1 MSASAL
7 RKLQQAHQ
15 KLQNGDIAEAASICE
30 HILRT
35 APRNVDALWLLGT
48 SRLLED
54 RAQDAAALFER
65 AVAAAANHG
74 PALEQLGLARLM
86 LAQYELAEEVLRKAA
101 AIAGAPPSVRMRL
114 GLALLNQDRTA
125 EALVELQR
133 AAELDPSDIDTRLNL
148 GRAYARCGDWGT
160 AAREFERVL
169 ATHPTHADALYNLGV
184 VCYEQ
189 ADLDR
194 ARVYFEHAIAH
205 APQHVDAREQLAAT
219 CFGLG
224 RFSEARAHLRQL
236 VKTRPS
242 NVDTLA
248 ALANACF
255 QCGDLDEA
263 LSTALQARELAP
275 SFPDAYNLI
284 AQIHHVRGELGR
296 AVEVLEDGYERTHA
310 NSLLGALVH
319 LLHRLCAWDKWLA
332 AWTRMATEL
341 HAAADLGSPFWLL
354 HEATTAHEQLAYT
367 RRWAA
372 QRFGKLAPSRAA
384 RTGDASRRSGRL
396 RIGYYSADF
405 HQHPVAALLVEMLER
420 HDRARFE
427 VFAYSYGPDDGS
439 DMRARLQRAVEHF
452 VDVAWDPDDVVAERM
467 RNDTLDLL
475 IDLKG
480 YTVGDRL
487 SVMAQRPCPVQLTW
501 LGYPGTT
508 GAAFIDYLIA
518 DPFLIPSQ
526 AESAYS
532 ERVLRLP
539 HCYQPNDRQRPVA
552 QTLTRSTYGLPD
564 GAFVFCCFNQTVKI
578 TPEIFGA
585 WMRLLH
591 GVSDSVLWLLH
602 DNRWA
607 TDNLRAAARVAGIA
621 DERVVIAPR
630 LPVDQHLARYRVADL
645 ALDTHPYTSHTTAS
659 DSLWL
664 GCPLVALC
672 GDTFAARVSGSILA
686 SARLSDLITYT
697 LEDYEQLAHRLA
709 TSNELMS
716 DVRTRLAAAR
726 ETAPLFDSEEFVR
739 DIERLYLDI
748 ASRE

>member
-7 RKLQQAHQ
+7 RKLQHAHQ
-15 KLQNGDIAEAASICE
+15 KLQSGDIAAAASICE
-30 HILRT
+30 HVLRT

-54 RAQDAAALFER
+54 RVQDAAALFER

-74 PALEQLGLARLM
+74 PALEQLGLTRLM

-125 EALVELQR
+125 EALVELKR
-133 AAELDPSDIDTRLNL
+133 AAELDPADVDTRLNL
-148 GRAYARCGDWGT
+148 GRAHARSGDWES

-169 ATHPTHADALYNLGV
+169 STNPTHTDALYNLGV
-184 VCYEQ
+184 VRSEQ
-189 ADLDR
+189 GDLDR
-194 ARVYFEHAIAH
+194 ARVCFEHAIAH
-205 APQHVDAREQLAAT
+205 APHHVDTRERLAAA
-219 CFGLG
+219 CFRLG
-224 RFSEARAHLRQL
+224 RFSEARAHLRH
-236 VKTRPS
+236 VVETNPS
-242 NVDTLA
+242 NVDALA
-248 ALANACF
+248 ALASACF

-263 LSTALQARELAP
+263 LSKALQTRELAP
-275 SFPDAYNLI
+275 SSPDPYNLI
-284 AQIHHVRGELGR
+284 AQIHHVRGELAP
-296 AVEVLEDGYERTHA
+296 AVEVLEEGYERTHA

-319 LLHRLCAWDKWLA
+319 LLHRLCAWDKWRA
-332 AWTRMATEL
+332 AWARMASEL
-341 HAAADLGSPFWLL
+341 HTAADLGSPFWLL

-367 RRWAA
+367 HRWAA
-372 QRFGKLAPSRAA
+372 QRFEKLAPSYAV
-384 RTGDASRRSGRL
+384 RTAEPSSHGARL
-396 RIGYYSADF
+396 RVGYYSADF
-405 HQHPVAALLVEMLER
+405 HQHPVAALLVQMLER
-420 HDRARFE
+420 HDRAHFE

-439 DMRARLQRAVEHF
+439 DMRARLKRAVEHF
-452 VDVAWDPDDVVAERM
+452 VDVAWDPDDLVAARM
-467 RNDTLDLL
+467 RNDDLDLL

-518 DPFLIPSQ
+518 DPFLIPAD

-532 ERVLRLP
+532 EGVLRLP
-539 HCYQPNDRQRPVA
+539 HCYQPNDRQRPVG
-552 QTLTRSTYGLPD
+552 QTLTRSAYGLPD

-578 TPEIFGA
+578 TPEIFGG

-591 GVSDSVLWLLH
+591 AVPNSVLWLLD
-602 DNRWA
+602 DNHWA
-607 TDNLRAAARVAGIA
+607 TDNLRAAARAGGIA

-686 SARLSDLITYT
+686 SAHLSDLITYT
-697 LEDYEQLAHRLA
+697 LDDYEHLAHRLA
-709 TSNELMS
+709 TSNELMG
-716 DVRTRLAAAR
+716 DVRKRLAAAR
-726 ETAPLFDSEEFVR
+726 ETAALFNSEGFVR
-739 DIERLYLDI
+739 D
-748 ASRE
+748 